1 MDITKQSEEQQERNH
16 LQSRISTFVSGFQ
29 IGTALNQS
37 GIKKIKGASPL
48 TLFMAIF
55 MLPFEGK
62 NFFQGIVKNEALPFK
77 KDSAYDFLK
86 NPCHNWR
93 KFMQIIVVKVFA
105 FINRLT
111 DDGRERVLIFD
122 DSTYDRS
129 RSKAV
134 ELLAWVFDHNTGK
147 TIKGFKLLTLGW
159 SDGVSF
165 LPLDFILCS
174 SAKASKRVQEIKE
187 AVDKRTN
194 SYKRK
199 MEAITK
205 STDHLEI
212 MVQRALALGVKAD
225 YILMDSWFSFPAI
238 LAKLGQHL
246 PVICMGKDMPNIF
259 YDYKGTLLT
268 LGSVYAKLKK
278 RPGKAKILAS
288 TIVRTKLGQE
298 LKIVFVR
305 HRHKKRAWL
314 AVLSTNVDLP
324 DEEIVRIYGKRW
336 DIEVF
341 FKMVKHH
348 LNLEKEA
355 QLRSYDG
362 MISHI
367 TITMV
372 RYIFLAYEQRRH
384 DDPKTIGD
392 LFFACSDEMEDLS
405 LAEALQRLLALVMD
419 KLHSSG
425 NFAKSTI
432 LSMTDTIMGVA
443 IDLIKSGRI
452 LSGNNIVNS
461 TC

>member
-1 MDITKQSEEQQERNH
+1 MDTTKQSEEQQETKR
-16 LQSRISTFVSGFQ
+16 LQSRISTFISGFQ
-29 IGTALNQS
+29 VGTALNQS
-37 GIKKIKGASPL
+37 GIKKIKGATPL
-48 TLFMAIF
+48 ALFMAIF
-55 MLPFEGK
+55 LLPFEGN
-62 NFFQGIVKNEALPFK
+62 NFFQGIVKNVALPFK

-93 KFMQIIVVKVFA
+93 KFMQIIVVKVFI

-111 DDGRERVLIFD
+111 NDNRERVLIFD

-134 ELLAWVFDHNTGK
+134 ELLAWIFDHNTGK
-147 TIKGFKLLTLGW
+147 SLKGFKLLTLGW
-159 SDGVSF
+159 SDGASF

-187 AVDKRTN
+187 AVDKRTS

-205 STDHLEI
+205 STDHLET

-246 PVICMGKDMPNIF
+246 PVICMAKNMPNVF
-259 YDYKGTLLT
+259 YNYNGTWLT
-268 LGSVYAKLKK
+268 LGSLYAKLKK

-288 TIVRTKLGQE
+288 ATVKTKLGQE

-305 HRHKKRAWL
+305 HHHKKRAWL
-314 AVLSTNVDLP
+314 AVLSTKVDLP
-324 DEEIVRIYGKRW
+324 DEDIIRIYGKRW

-341 FKMVKHH
+341 FKMAKHH

-362 MISHI
+362 MIGHI
-367 TITMV
+367 TIVMV
-372 RYIFLAYEQRRH
+372 RYIFLAYEQRCH
-384 DDPKTIGD
+384 DDQRTIGD
-392 LFFACSDEMEDLS
+392 LFFACSDEIDDLS

-419 KLHSSG
+419 KIRSSESY
-425 NFAKSTI
+425 AESTI
-432 LSMTDTIMGVA
+432 LDIIDTVMGAA
-443 IDLIKSGRI
+443 IDFIKSGQR
-452 LSGNNIVNS
+452 LLGNNTVNS

>member
-1 MDITKQSEEQQERNH
+1 MDTTKQSEKQQEANR

-29 IGTALNQS
+29 VGTALNQS
-37 GIKKIKGASPL
+37 GIKKIKGATPL
-48 TLFMAIF
+48 ALFMAIF
-55 MLPFEGK
+55 LLPFEGN

-93 KFMQIIVVKVFA
+93 KFMQIIVVKVFV

-111 DDGRERVLIFD
+111 DEDRERVLIFD

-147 TIKGFKLLTLGW
+147 SLKGFKLLTLGW
-159 SDGVSF
+159 SDGASF

-174 SAKASKRVQEIKE
+174 SAKASKRVQNIKE
-187 AVDKRTN
+187 AVDKRTS

-205 STDHLEI
+205 STDHLET

-246 PVICMGKDMPNIF
+246 PVICMAKNMPKVF
-259 YDYKGTLLT
+259 YNYNGTWLT
-268 LGSVYAKLKK
+268 LGSLYAKLKK
-278 RPGKAKILAS
+278 RPGRAKILAS
-288 TIVRTKLGQE
+288 TTVKTKLGQE

-305 HRHKKRAWL
+305 HRHRKRVWL
-314 AVLSTNVDLP
+314 AVLSTKVDLP
-324 DEEIVRIYGKRW
+324 DEDIIRIYGKRW

-341 FKMVKHH
+341 FKMAKHH

-362 MISHI
+362 MVGHI

-372 RYIFLAYEQRRH
+372 RYIFLAYEQRCH

-392 LFFACSDEMEDLS
+392 LFFACSDEMDDLS
-405 LAEALQRLLALVMD
+405 LAEALQRLLTLVLD
-419 KLHSSG
+419 EIRSSG
-425 NFAKSTI
+425 NYAESTI
-432 LSMTDTIMGVA
+432 LAMVNTIMGVA
-443 IDLIKSGRI
+443 IDFIKSGQR
-452 LSGNNIVNS
+452 LLGNNITNS
-461 TC
+461 AC